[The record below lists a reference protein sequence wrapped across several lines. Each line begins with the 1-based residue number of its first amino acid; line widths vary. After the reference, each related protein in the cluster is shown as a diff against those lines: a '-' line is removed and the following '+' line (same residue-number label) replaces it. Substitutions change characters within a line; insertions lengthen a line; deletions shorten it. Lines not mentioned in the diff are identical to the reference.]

1 MSVVLTKERKEIL
14 PSDLVAVVED
24 GGAIDAAGKSDTQ
37 REGTEENG
45 HGEDEL
51 PDGDTKGKAHEH
63 CYGRSEGDD
72 GEPKCDGARGLVGER
87 RDEQDGE
94 QQGNGKRDGELL
106 GISLIIRKGANG
118 GKEGGIEQ
126 IAEKEVEEEHP
137 DK

>member
-72 GEPKCDGARGLVGER
+72 GEPKCDGARGLVGLRSKVEGLKR
-87 RDEQDGE
+87 YGRWNGDGSE
-94 QQGNGKRDGELL
+94 M
-106 GISLIIRKGANG
+106 KGRS
-118 GKEGGIEQ
+118 K
-126 IAEKEVEEEHP
+126 K
-137 DK
+137 K